1 MNDFRPDGVGTV
13 TQEEKENF
21 TVIKKRLHVLLEHQI
36 TNFRF
41 VFPFGRPEGA
51 LKSTL
56 TLLEQVKIL
65 NCKDVDQILSMHT
78 LYGIIKYISFRM
90 YLVLIVD
97 YNF

>member
-1 MNDFRPDGVGTV
+1 MIDLLNDFRPDGVGTV

-56 TLLEQVKIL
+56 TLLEQVNIFNLKHA
-65 NCKDVDQILSMHT
+65 N
-78 LYGIIKYISFRM
+78 
-90 YLVLIVD
+90 
-97 YNF
+97 

>member
-1 MNDFRPDGVGTV
+1 MSMFDLLNDFRPDGVGTV

-41 VFPFGRPEGA
+41 IFPFGRPEGA

-56 TLLEQVKIL
+56 TLLEQVHIL
-65 NCKDVDQILSMHT
+65 NCN
-78 LYGIIKYISFRM
+78 
-90 YLVLIVD
+90 
-97 YNF
+97 NFN

>member
-1 MNDFRPDGVGTV
+1 MGTV

-65 NCKDVDQILSMHT
+65 SCKDVNQILFMQT
-78 LYGIIKYISFRM
+78 LYEIMKYIDFRM
-90 YLVLIVD
+90 CLVLIVD
-97 YNF
+97 SDL

>member
-1 MNDFRPDGVGTV
+1 MGTV

-65 NCKDVDQILSMHT
+65 SCKDVNQILFMQT
-78 LYGIIKYISFRM
+78 LYEIMKYIDFRM
-90 YLVLIVD
+90 CLVLIVD
-97 YNF
+97 YDL

>member
-1 MNDFRPDGVGTV
+1 MGTV

-65 NCKDVDQILSMHT
+65 SCKDVNQILFMQT
-78 LYGIIKYISFRM
+78 LYEIMKYIDFRIC
-90 YLVLIVD
+90 LVLIVD
-97 YNF
+97 SDL